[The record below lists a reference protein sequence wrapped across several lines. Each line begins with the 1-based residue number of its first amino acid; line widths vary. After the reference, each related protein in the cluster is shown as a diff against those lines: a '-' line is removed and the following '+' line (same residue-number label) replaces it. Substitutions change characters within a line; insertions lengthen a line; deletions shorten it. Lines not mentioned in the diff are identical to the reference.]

1 MRIIPQPVHAAQLRP
16 VEAPQG
22 IRNRV
27 SRDSAPETH
36 APEKDETKLATA
48 RGGVSVLTA
57 ADRALSPGN
66 TATVGAGVTA
76 QKVFHAVY
84 GSPAETSL
92 PEARRAYDR
101 TDSLRFK
108 DVPFTLRVV

>member
-1 MRIIPQPVHAAQLRP
+1 MRIISQPVSAAQLRP
-16 VEAPQG
+16 VEALQG

-27 SRDSAPETH
+27 ARDSAPETGT
-36 APEKDETKLATA
+36 PVTDEAMPATA
-48 RGGVSVLTA
+48 QGGDSVVTA
-57 ADRALSPGN
+57 TDSVFSPGN

-84 GSPAETSL
+84 GGPAETSL
-92 PEARRAYDR
+92 PQANRAYDR

-108 DVPFTLRVV
+108 DVPFTLKVV

>member
-1 MRIIPQPVHAAQLRP
+1 MRIISHPVSAAQLRP

-22 IRNRV
+22 IRNRIPRGASPEAGNPV
-27 SRDSAPETH
+27 AGDDKPAPAGRSLSGAGTPERSLSA
-36 APEKDETKLATA
+36 
-48 RGGVSVLTA
+48 
-57 ADRALSPGN
+57 GN

-84 GSPAETSL
+84 GGPAETSL
-92 PEARRAYDR
+92 PDANRAYNR

-108 DVPFTLRVV
+108 DVPFTLRIA

>member
-1 MRIIPQPVHAAQLRP
+1 MRIISQPISATQLRP

-27 SRDSAPETH
+27 QRDSAPRADTNGSDG
-36 APEKDETKLATA
+36 AKSPAIGSPSSASATERA
-48 RGGVSVLTA
+48 VSA
-57 ADRALSPGN
+57 NNA
-66 TATVGAGVTA
+66 ATVGAGVTA

-84 GSPAETSL
+84 GSAAETSL
-92 PEARRAYDR
+92 PEASRAYTR

-108 DVPFTLRVV
+108 DVPFTLRVA